1 MKNQFLIFLLL
12 ISTFTFAQTQS
23 KGIFAVTKN
32 YLHEIKEAVD
42 YAPNNKKQKIAKL
55 NKVIRQGSKQ
65 RSLLEKQMK
74 TIKTEKKQEQI
85 IREFNLILQ
94 AVILLK
100 TDINE
105 NVRLSEDIE
114 YLNNSISVLL
124 NKLN

>member
-12 ISTFTFAQTQS
+12 ISTFTFAQT
-23 KGIFAVTKN
+23 KDNFTVTKN
-32 YLHEIKEAVD
+32 YLHEIQAAVD
-42 YAPNNKKQKIAKL
+42 YAPHTKKQKIAKL
-55 NKVIRQGSKQ
+55 NKVIKQGSKQ

-74 TIKTEKKQEQI
+74 NFKSEKEQQQI

-105 NVRLSEDIE
+105 NVQLSEDIE
-114 YLNNSISVLL
+114 YLNANIPILL
-124 NKLN
+124 KKLN

>member
-1 MKNQFLIFLLL
+1 MKKQFLIFLLL
-12 ISTFTFAQTQS
+12 ISTFSFVQA
-23 KGIFAVTKN
+23 KDNFAVTKN

-42 YAPNNKKQKIAKL
+42 YAPNTKKQKIAKL

-65 RSLLEKQMK
+65 RSLLEKQVK
-74 TIKTEKKQEQI
+74 NFKSEKDQQQI
-85 IREFNLILQ
+85 IREFNLILH

-100 TDINE
+100 TAINE